1 MDQKKQLVNLIQS
14 NQWPH
19 AAIIEGENQE
29 ALTEISKELIRT
41 LICPQR
47 SFPQDKCLLCQ
58 RFSNNTLTNLINLKS
73 GIQPLKKE
81 DLLSAIQ
88 QFSLF
93 SLEPQ
98 QPKILLIEGGENL
111 SAATANSLLKF
122 LEEPPHNTFIIILS
136 QNYSQMMSTIRSR
149 CQRFYLIN
157 NKETSQDSLLA
168 KIITTTERKE
178 FIELSYQWA
187 NWSKEKLIEDL
198 TLAYRSLIISQYPQ
212 LATATL
218 SLINDL
224 KKWPLERL
232 SIANYLIILESLVG
246 KNYENL

>member
-1 MDQKKQLVNLIQS
+1 MDQKRQLVNLIQR
-14 NQWPH
+14 NLWPH
-19 AAIIEGENQE
+19 AAIIDGDSQEN
-29 ALTEISKELIRT
+29 LIEISNELIRT

-47 SFPQDKCLLCQ
+47 SFPQDGCVFCR
-58 RFSNNTLTNLINLKS
+58 RFLNNTLTNFISLKS
-73 GIQPLKKE
+73 GIQALRKE
-81 DLLSAIQ
+81 DLLNAIQ

-98 QPKILLIEGGENL
+98 QPKILLIDGGENL
-111 SAATANSLLKF
+111 SAATGNSLLKF
-122 LEEPPHNTFIIILS
+122 LEEPPQHTFVIILT
-136 QNYSQMMSTIRSR
+136 QNYSQMMATIRSR
-149 CQRFYLIN
+149 CQRFYVLN
-157 NKETSQDSLLA
+157 QKEVQQDSLLA
-168 KIITTTERKE
+168 KIIITASRKE

-187 NWSKEKLIEDL
+187 NLSKEKLIADL
-198 TLAYRSLIISQYPQ
+198 DVAYRSLIITQYPQ

-232 SIANYLIILESLVG
+232 SIANYLIILEAAVG